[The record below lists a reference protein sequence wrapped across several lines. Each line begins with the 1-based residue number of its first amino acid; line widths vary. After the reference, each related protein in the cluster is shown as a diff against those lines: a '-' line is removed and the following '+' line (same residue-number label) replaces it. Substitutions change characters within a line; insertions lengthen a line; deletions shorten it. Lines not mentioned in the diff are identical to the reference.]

1 VNTLRPNDSKGGQE
15 DVLPQR
21 VRVYLE
27 RDYAIEGEVG
37 RGGMATVWR
46 ARRRRDNAL
55 VAIKVLRPVLA
66 EAVGS
71 RRFLREI
78 EIAAG
83 TRSDLLV
90 PLEESGEAEGLP
102 YYVMPYIEGESLR
115 QRLTRDRQLSIEETV
130 RIARSVALALVELH
144 HDGILHRDVKPENI
158 LLRGSDVLVADYSIS
173 RALTASG
180 VESLTSTGVV
190 VGTPAYMSPEQAG
203 GDNIDARSDQYS
215 WGCVVYEMLIG
226 MQPFQG
232 ATTQAVIARHMREN
246 VPSLRVVRP
255 SVPESLEAV
264 VLKAM
269 AKVRADRFDNISLL
283 LEALDRVDVK
293 NITGSFPAPAR
304 DRRRTAVIGAVA
316 VAGAA
321 LAWLGWQQTHP
332 PLNPD
337 RVALFPLVA
346 DDAERQSEASQASII
361 VRGALEDIEPQRWID
376 GASLVPVEQQNKP
389 IDPSRARSLTRKAR
403 ARYYVAGSVMHRST
417 DSVRVAVTLTDLE
430 GELDTTVVA
439 SGLASSVT
447 DIATNAM
454 VALLPRLTGLERQIN
469 PASVI
474 GKAPA
479 AVSNWLRGERE
490 YRASRMDQALDYIRR
505 ALAVDSTL
513 APAAIRGAMAA
524 SWSDDEHEA
533 SQFVALAQ
541 RQRGMLSSSQAA
553 LVEALRL
560 YLKGAADS
568 AVVAVRHALGA
579 APQAPEPWML
589 TGEIFQH
596 LQPSFPLDSQQ
607 LRAVPAPATLPLDS
621 LAEDAF
627 RRARAADSGFTP
639 PLQHLAEAA
648 ARRGDAGRLDSL
660 AGLLRRGGGDSAY
673 LRHLAIVRRCLT
685 SRMSASDWTSLA
697 RSEAAATYRLAVVMS
712 GASDPKAIACV
723 EGAWSGIR
731 SSEPADPG
739 LAFAAVVARFSQLA
753 ARRDTSAALALLDS
767 AAASGMRAALA
778 VFVVGEAAG
787 VDPGSRADAFV
798 AQLDSLIASR
808 PAYSAWILARW
819 GVRSADTLK
828 LARAR
833 ARLEALKAAG
843 GTRLDSLMGSV
854 VNAYQVLARGD
865 TTAALRAFGELS
877 PTAART
883 VLQGSLWETLA
894 AERLVYARLL
904 LARGLPAAAHRVAS
918 VFDQSGFYLNPLF
931 LRPSL
936 EIRAQAA
943 RMLGDEGLRRQA
955 EERLR
960 PRSSVPR

>member
-417 DSVRVAVTLTDLE
+417 DSVRVAV
-430 GELDTTVVA
+430 
-439 SGLASSVT
+439 SGVLINLA
-447 DIATNAM
+447 
-454 VALLPRLTGLERQIN
+454 
-469 PASVI
+469 
-474 GKAPA
+474 A
-479 AVSNWLRGERE
+479 AVL
-490 YRASRMDQALDYIRR
+490 
-505 ALAVDSTL
+505 LAFSV
-513 APAAIRGAMAA
+513 AP
-524 SWSDDEHEA
+524 
-533 SQFVALAQ
+533 
-541 RQRGMLSSSQAA
+541 
-553 LVEALRL
+553 
-560 YLKGAADS
+560 
-568 AVVAVRHALGA
+568 
-579 APQAPEPWML
+579 PQA
-589 TGEIFQH
+589 Q
-596 LQPSFPLDSQQ
+596 S
-607 LRAVPAPATLPLDS
+607 
-621 LAEDAF
+621 
-627 RRARAADSGFTP
+627 RR
-639 PLQHLAEAA
+639 
-648 ARRGDAGRLDSL
+648 
-660 AGLLRRGGGDSAY
+660 
-673 LRHLAIVRRCLT
+673 
-685 SRMSASDWTSLA
+685 SR
-697 RSEAAATYRLAVVMS
+697 
-712 GASDPKAIACV
+712 
-723 EGAWSGIR
+723 
-731 SSEPADPG
+731 
-739 LAFAAVVARFSQLA
+739 
-753 ARRDTSAALALLDS
+753 
-767 AAASGMRAALA
+767 
-778 VFVVGEAAG
+778 
-787 VDPGSRADAFV
+787 
-798 AQLDSLIASR
+798 
-808 PAYSAWILARW
+808 
-819 GVRSADTLK
+819 
-828 LARAR
+828 
-833 ARLEALKAAG
+833 
-843 GTRLDSLMGSV
+843 
-854 VNAYQVLARGD
+854 
-865 TTAALRAFGELS
+865 
-877 PTAART
+877 
-883 VLQGSLWETLA
+883 
-894 AERLVYARLL
+894 
-904 LARGLPAAAHRVAS
+904 
-918 VFDQSGFYLNPLF
+918 
-931 LRPSL
+931 
-936 EIRAQAA
+936 
-943 RMLGDEGLRRQA
+943 
-955 EERLR
+955 
-960 PRSSVPR
+960 